1 MNAGLSCLL
10 GVVMG
15 AGGLY
20 AWQRHGGPDPELV
33 SAKQRIA
40 ALTSE
45 RADRA
50 AELAQAKDQLALLG
64 MSNQNLT
71 QKLNDTAAQVAP
83 AVSIAPAPLQA
94 PPLMPPEMRA
104 FHEHRLRDEAA
115 RLKRRLQ
122 LSEAQAQQLDRLL
135 TDALKTSENGPP
147 IFELAT

>member
-83 AVSIAPAPLQA
+83 
-94 PPLMPPEMRA
+94 
-104 FHEHRLRDEAA
+104 
-115 RLKRRLQ
+115 
-122 LSEAQAQQLDRLL
+122 
-135 TDALKTSENGPP
+135 
-147 IFELAT
+147 